1 MHSLLHLLLVCTC
14 RFTIGLLQNTEGNEV
29 FHLSMRFNWNGYEFQ
44 VTVLNSMV
52 NSVWQTE
59 THLMGPENP
68 FPFVVDQQFQL
79 KITASGL
86 NQLDVSQDST
96 QLSN

>member
-1 MHSLLHLLLVCTC
+1 MVLVCTC
-14 RFTIGLLQNTEGNEV
+14 SFNIDLRQNTAENRV
-29 FHLSMRFNWNGYEFQ
+29 LFLSVRFNWTTNWLRTYSE